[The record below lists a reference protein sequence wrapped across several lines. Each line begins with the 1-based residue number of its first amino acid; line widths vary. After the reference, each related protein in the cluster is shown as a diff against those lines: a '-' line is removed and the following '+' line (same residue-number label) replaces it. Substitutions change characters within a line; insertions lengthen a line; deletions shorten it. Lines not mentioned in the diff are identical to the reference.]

1 VRRKEIGVLSLGTPL
16 LPMLI
21 SYSHKFIYV
30 HVYRVAGTSVRD
42 ALFRYA
48 YIPDRQLHL
57 RLLRMMG
64 VHRLVRHHRLE
75 QLDGHA
81 TAREI
86 KEKLPPGVFKSFF
99 KFTFVRNP
107 WDWQVSL
114 YHFALQNR
122 SHWQHRLIESL
133 GSFEKYLEWRVNEDM
148 HLQKDFVIDPN
159 GKLLV
164 DFVGKY
170 FSLAQDFRYV
180 CHRTQ
185 CNSVLPHL
193 NGSLHGD
200 YRQYYTGRTIKLVA
214 EAFKEDIEYFG
225 YSFDK
230 PLRKEPLLSSGE
242 MIWLNSCADGRLQS
256 HRYLCQ

>member
-1 VRRKEIGVLSLGTPL
+1 MYHAVVFTLRSSL

-30 HVYRVAGTSVRD
+30 HIYRVAGTSVSE
-42 ALFRYA
+42 ALGSYSH
-48 YIPDRQLHL
+48 IPDRQLQL
-57 RLLRMMG
+57 RLLRKMG

-75 QLDGHA
+75 QFDGHA
-81 TAREI
+81 SAQEL
-86 KEKLPPGVFKSFF
+86 KEKLPPRIFKGCF
-99 KFTFVRNP
+99 KFAFVRNP

-122 SHWQHRLIESL
+122 SHRQHHLIESL

-148 HLQKDFVIDPN
+148 HLQKDFVVDPS

-170 FSLAQDFRYV
+170 FYLAQDFRYV
-180 CHRTQ
+180 CHRVG

-193 NGSLHGD
+193 NASVHGD
-200 YRQYYTGRTIKLVA
+200 YRQYYTDRTIKLVA
-214 EAFKEDIEYFG
+214 EAFHEDIEYFG
-225 YSFDK
+225 YTFDR
-230 PLRKEPLLSSGE
+230 PSRKEPLFSSGE
-242 MIWLNSCADGRLQS
+242 MIRLKSSGDGRL
-256 HRYLCQ
+256 RALG